1 VVHLEGAGRYISTIV
16 ATYDFP
22 TNRSL
27 IEWENV
33 HARAYEQR
41 IANLALI
48 CPYVSGTHAIHYKL
62 NDGSTRTKV
71 DEERLQIIMESVY
84 IVGTNQYQESLIKME
99 GMINDSRFI
108 NITADPW
115 TQSHTYDTL
124 LFDTDYLINGEEP
137 ENWDSIDSPGLFHCV
152 LENIYAGWVK
162 GGSARL
168 FKGRMVYSTLR
179 NAICEKSYLG
189 PCLDFYYSYANTI
202 EGLSNEGGGEQPMY
216 RFTDCKF
223 NVVRAMGLGW
233 SHDQGAGVGNGLE
246 LIRCSDNRFSDRAT
260 GVGNPTY
267 SSVAGDR
274 LVVIDVDSR
283 RNIFSNWGVIASGG
297 DVDAEFQIDA
307 DIAYGNRIEYVDT
320 VSNTTGVLTGS

>member
-1 VVHLEGAGRYISTIV
+1 
-16 ATYDFP
+16 
-22 TNRSL
+22 
-27 IEWENV
+27 
-33 HARAYEQR
+33 
-41 IANLALI
+41 
-48 CPYVSGTHAIHYKL
+48 
-62 NDGSTRTKV
+62 
-71 DEERLQIIMESVY
+71 
-84 IVGTNQYQESLIKME
+84 
-99 GMINDSRFI
+99 
-108 NITADPW
+108 
-115 TQSHTYDTL
+115 
-124 LFDTDYLINGEEP
+124 
-137 ENWDSIDSPGLFHCV
+137 
-152 LENIYAGWVK
+152 
-162 GGSARL
+162 
-168 FKGRMVYSTLR
+168 
-179 NAICEKSYLG
+179 
-189 PCLDFYYSYANTI
+189 
-202 EGLSNEGGGEQPMY
+202 MY

-223 NVVRAMGLGW
+223 NVVRATGLGW